1 MPLQSS
7 SQKLPNNHHPK
18 NKRQQSTVRNLQTAT
33 KLQQKTQ
40 EQLHHVK
47 PIQRD
52 NPPKKKLPKGLD
64 LRPPKKCHPPR
75 HHPAGDADIF
85 APHGIAHRQHVG
97 VQVRYLFTE
106 LDGAQ
111 SLGGWGRGG
120 RGWGRNWGERSK
132 VKSLGFHEVE
142 VEALGMIA
150 LPLPRPLKKV
160 WIGEKK

>member
-1 MPLQSS
+1 MS
-7 SQKLPNNHHPK
+7 
-18 NKRQQSTVRNLQTAT
+18 
-33 KLQQKTQ
+33 
-40 EQLHHVK
+40 
-47 PIQRD
+47 
-52 NPPKKKLPKGLD
+52 NPFKEIIIIKKKNIPKGLD

-85 APHGIAHRQHVG
+85 ASHGIAHRQHVG

-106 LDGAQ
+106 LDGAE

-142 VEALGMIA
+142 VEALAMIA
-150 LPLPRPLKKV
+150 LPLPRPPKKKFGLV
-160 WIGEKK
+160 KKNDECTSTYQMIPMHSVQLHTRLTGD

>member
-1 MPLQSS
+1 MSNPFKEIIKKS
-7 SQKLPNNHHPK
+7 K
-18 NKRQQSTVRNLQTAT
+18 N
-33 KLQQKTQ
+33 
-40 EQLHHVK
+40 
-47 PIQRD
+47 I
-52 NPPKKKLPKGLD
+52 PKGLD

-75 HHPAGDADIF
+75 HHPTGDADIF

-120 RGWGRNWGERSK
+120 RNWGRNWGERSK
-132 VKSLGFHEVE
+132 VESLGFHEVE

-150 LPLPRPLKKV
+150 LPLPPPKKKKFGLV
-160 WIGEKK
+160 EKMTKWIDFRKDHAPAHIK